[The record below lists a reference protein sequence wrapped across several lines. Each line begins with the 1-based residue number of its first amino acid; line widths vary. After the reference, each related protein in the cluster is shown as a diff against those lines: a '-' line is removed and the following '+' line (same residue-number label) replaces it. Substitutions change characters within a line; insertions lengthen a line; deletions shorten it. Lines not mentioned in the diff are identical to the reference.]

1 MPSVIVFPD
10 SDLKLQVKTWHGPA
24 PTKHGFARA
33 DKVQC
38 LNGEAILA
46 RNHTAES
53 TAVSRAGGRPPAR
66 PHRGVLEIR
75 QNTRLSLSGNSVH
88 GRLVLALKLGLKGK
102 PLILEV
108 VRGIAREL
116 GSQQRIMGAWKSG
129 QWALGGGP

>member
-53 TAVSRAGGRPPAR
+53 TAVSRAG
-66 PHRGVLEIR
+66 VEIR
-75 QNTRLSLSGNSVH
+75 QNTRLSSGNSVH